1 MKILLIQLRRLG
13 DLILTTP
20 AISAL
25 REHLPAAQIA
35 LAVSGECA
43 PLLPAIQGL
52 RQTFLTKRGVRDLS
66 AWMEIRRAGFDCV
79 VDFTRNDRSAWLTF
93 LSGAPQRIVSDRL
106 KIKSKIRLRVLQR
119 VRRLRDETNAH
130 GGLLSRPFA
139 TARNFRD
146 CK

>member
-52 RQTFLTKRGVRDLS
+52 RQIVPNETWTCEIFPRG
-66 AWMEIRRAGFDCV
+66 W
-79 VDFTRNDRSAWLTF
+79 
-93 LSGAPQRIVSDRL
+93 
-106 KIKSKIRLRVLQR
+106 KSVGPDSI
-119 VRRLRDETNAH
+119 A
-130 GGLLSRPFA
+130 
-139 TARNFRD
+139 
-146 CK
+146 